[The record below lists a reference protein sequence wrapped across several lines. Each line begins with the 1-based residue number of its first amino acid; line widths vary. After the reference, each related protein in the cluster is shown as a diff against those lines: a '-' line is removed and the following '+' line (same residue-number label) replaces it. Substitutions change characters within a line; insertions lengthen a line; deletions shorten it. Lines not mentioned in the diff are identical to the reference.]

1 MVVGKRLWLKGI
13 VALLVLAH
21 TALPAAGLTAG
32 TAYAAQ
38 GGPVAAGK
46 YPADDAAAAPANA
59 RLSLYFDE
67 PVLKGNGA
75 AVISIRKV
83 ADNSEWGRYAVS
95 DSRVT
100 VDPSNS
106 SLVTIQPER
115 PFEARQSYYVLIDSG
130 SFVSQS
136 GSGAFAGI
144 SSATE
149 WNFTAAEPDTSA
161 PVATDYSPG
170 SGQGDAS
177 VFSALR
183 ITFNEAVFP
192 AAGFLQLTN
201 ASTGDSVPIGITSTL
216 VSGGGTNVLSI
227 APPNGLLPSQSYT
240 VSAPAGLFQDGSGNR
255 SGSIGWSF
263 RTAASPIGVT
273 GMNPT
278 NGTQGVDVRT
288 ELKLVFD
295 KPVSPNS
302 SSAAPKRI
310 ELKKVSDN
318 STVQSWTADQLR
330 YADDGRSAI
339 LPHNGL
345 AGSTAYYVLVD
356 AAAFRS
362 GDLLFAGIRDA
373 AAWTFTTRAVSD
385 SKGPSLTGL
394 SPGNGETI
402 AAGDSKLAMSFDRA
416 VYPGTGSFVL
426 RSAQDSAIVATIPV
440 TSEQVAGFGS
450 SRIAIDPRISFQEGA
465 RYYVEIGTQAI
476 RDAAGTAYAGLA
488 GSSAWSFTA
497 TRDWTPPS
505 VLTLRPASGSDS
517 VSTIAAF
524 EAVFTE
530 PVRLSDGYQIL
541 IHKAG
546 SSDTYTVKAQV
557 TADRPDTVVIRPDA
571 PLPGGG
577 EYYMEIGVN
586 SIRDAAGNGF
596 GGILNEYQW
605 RFKTLRATTAAPAL
619 SKVEML
625 SPSKIRLTYDNELDS
640 SAVPYPASF
649 YVTVNDAS
657 AAREI
662 SQASVSGNTVVL
674 ELRSGILN
682 GQKVTV
688 AYTAPTDPGSMRA
701 IRGLGGARAAGFSGR
716 QATYD
721 ASAAQPKLTGGSV
734 AGSQLRLTFSDALG
748 AAKADWASQFAL
760 YVNDRYHSLSE
771 PAVNGNVLTFKLA
784 SAAGGE
790 GGAYI
795 NYAPGTNPVMDQS
808 GNLLAAFSGA
818 YIQNLLDTSR
828 PVLTGVAAA
837 GSKVTLT
844 YNEGLNGSLLPLRSQ
859 FAVLSGTSSMS
870 ISGVSVEGNK
880 LILTLASSLTAG
892 TSVKVSYVQGVPPL
906 ADLAGNPAE
915 SFSNREAGVSGT
927 YPVFLSGSASGAAV
941 TLLYSMPLDPAAVP
955 GPSQFSFRA
964 GGTLIPVSSVSVSGS
979 VVTLLLGSS
988 VAPGQTLTLTYSP
1001 PTYNPLRLAG
1011 GDAAAALSSV
1021 AIANLGASDGSGSG
1035 AGGGTGSKALGQ
1047 LTELDVSTSP
1057 DVSPA
1062 GRVATRYTVLNER
1075 LAAAY
1080 QAARAAG
1087 QSKVSFQVPDTN
1099 KAGLVALPLAT
1110 LQQMMSAS
1118 NASFEIQFDTLT
1130 VELPLQA
1137 IDYEKTA
1144 KLLNAGGT
1152 TGYLLLSLDTSAS
1165 SLAGTLQFAMSRASA
1180 SLLAG
1185 PISIDLSLVS
1195 GSSTTKVAYSGLKRM
1210 MTTTLRS
1217 ASVIPAAQAAGVFY
1231 DPETSLMSYVPTK
1244 TQSAGS
1250 GSAVVL
1256 KHRDGGVFVIARG
1269 SAVLSDIA
1277 GHWANNDISTLA
1289 AKAIVR
1295 PRTNS
1300 SFEPKKT
1307 ITRAEFAEFVSRALG
1322 LKGNTAAASSAYRDT
1337 SGLGAAAAYI
1347 GAASAAGIVEGASGQ
1362 FRPNDPVSR
1371 QEMAAM
1377 IIRAVEAAEMKII
1390 PPQQEQ
1396 NYLEKFKDRGKIG
1409 SWAKSYAA
1417 KAVYIGVLN
1426 GQTAD
1431 QFVPAGKAT
1440 RAEAVVMIK
1449 RMLQYLNMIDV

>member
-1 MVVGKRLWLKGI
+1 MGKRMWLKGF
-13 VALLVLAH
+13 VALLVLVH
-21 TALPAAGLTAG
+21 TLLPAAGWKAG
-32 TAYAAQ
+32 TVYAAQ

-46 YPADDAAAAPANA
+46 YPADDAAAAPANVW
-59 RLSLYFDE
+59 LSLFFDE

-75 AVISIRKV
+75 AAISIRKV
-83 ADNSEWGRYAVS
+83 SDNAVWASYAVS
-95 DSRVT
+95 ESRVA
-100 VDPSNS
+100 VDSSNAS
-106 SLVTIQPER
+106 RVTIQPDR
-115 PFEARQSYYVLIDSG
+115 PFEPGQSYYVLIEGG

-149 WNFTAAEPDTSA
+149 WNFTAAQPDTSA
-161 PVATDYSPG
+161 PYATEYSPN
-170 SGQGDAS
+170 SGQGAAS

-183 ITFNEAVFP
+183 VTFNEAVFP
-192 AAGFLQLTN
+192 AEGFLQLTN
-201 ASTGDSVPIGITSTL
+201 ASTGDTAPIGITSTL
-216 VSGGGTNVLSI
+216 VSGGGTTVLSI
-227 APPNGLLPSQSYT
+227 APPSGLLPSQSYT
-240 VSAPAGLFQDGSGNR
+240 VSAPAGLVQDGSGNR
-255 SGSIGWSF
+255 SGPMSWSF
-263 RTAASPIGVT
+263 QTAASPIGVT
-273 GMNPT
+273 GMSPANAS
-278 NGTQGVDVRT
+278 QGVDVGTALRLT
-288 ELKLVFD
+288 FD
-295 KPVSPNS
+295 KPVGPNS
-302 SSAAPKRI
+302 SAASPKRI

-318 STVQSWTADQLR
+318 STVQSWSADQLS
-330 YADDGRSAI
+330 YADGGRSVA

-373 AAWTFTTRAVSD
+373 AAWTFATRAVSD

-394 SPGNGETI
+394 SPGGGETI
-402 AAGDSKLAMSFDRA
+402 AAGESKLAISFDRA
-416 VYPGTGSFVL
+416 VYPGSGSIIV
-426 RSAQDSAIVATIPV
+426 RSLPDSAIAATIPV
-440 TSEQVAGFGS
+440 TSDQVTGFGS
-450 SRIAIDPRISFQEGA
+450 SRIQINPRFAFQEGA
-465 RYYVEIGTQAI
+465 RYYVEIGTQAV
-476 RDAAGTAYAGLA
+476 RDAAGTAFAGLS

-505 VLTLRPASGSDS
+505 ILMLRPASGSDS
-517 VSTIAAF
+517 VSTIASF

-530 PVRLSDGYQIL
+530 PVRLSDGHQIR
-541 IHKAG
+541 IRRAG
-546 SSDTYTVKAQV
+546 SSDTYAVQAHV
-557 TADRPDTVVIRPDA
+557 PADRPDTVVIRPDA

-586 SIRDAAGNGF
+586 SIRDGAGNGF
-596 GGILNEYQW
+596 GGILNEHQW
-605 RFKTLRATTAAPAL
+605 RFKTLRATAAAPAL

-625 SPSKIRLTYDNELDS
+625 SPSKIRLTYDNELDPA
-640 SAVPYPASF
+640 AVPYPASF

-662 SQASVSGNTVVL
+662 SQASVAGNTVVL

-688 AYTAPTDPGSMRA
+688 AYTAPTDPDSMRA

-721 ASAAQPKLTGGSV
+721 AQAAQPKLTGGTVS
-734 AGSQLRLTFSDALG
+734 GSQLRLLFSDALG
-748 AAKADWASQFAL
+748 PAKAEWTSQFSL
-760 YVNDRYHSLSE
+760 YVDGRYHTLAE
-771 PAVNGNVLTFKLA
+771 PSVSGNALTFKLT
-784 SAAGGE
+784 SAAGGA

-828 PVLTGVAAA
+828 PMLTDVTAS

-844 YNEGLNGSLLPLRSQ
+844 YNEGLNGTLLPLRSQ
-859 FAVLSGTSSMS
+859 FAVLNGSSSMS
-870 ISGVSVEGNK
+870 ISGVTVEGNK
-880 LILTLASSLTAG
+880 LILTLAGSLTTG
-892 TSVKVSYVQGVPPL
+892 TTVKVSYVQGVPPL
-906 ADLAGNPAE
+906 ADLAGNAAE

-927 YPVFLSGSASGAAV
+927 YPAFLSGSASGTAV
-941 TLLYSMPLDPAAVP
+941 TLLYSMALDPTAVP
-955 GPSQFSFRA
+955 SPAQFSFRA
-964 GGTLIPVSSVSVSGS
+964 NGTLIPVSSVSISGLAVS
-979 VVTLLLGSS
+979 LQLSS
-988 VAPGQTLTLTYSP
+988 PVAPGQTLTLTYSP
-1001 PTYNPLRLAG
+1001 PTYNALRLSG
-1011 GDAAAALSSV
+1011 GDAAPALSSV
-1021 AIANLGASDGSGSG
+1021 AIANASAGDSTGSGGGASG
-1035 AGGGTGSKALGQ
+1035 ATPGQ
-1047 LTELDVSTSP
+1047 LTQMDVSTSS

-1075 LAAAY
+1075 LAAAF

-1087 QSKVSFQVPDTN
+1087 QSKVSFKVPDAN
-1099 KAGLVALPLAT
+1099 KAGLVALPLAS
-1110 LQQMMSAS
+1110 LQQAMGSAG
-1118 NASFEIQFDTLT
+1118 NASFEVQFDTLT

-1152 TGYLLLSLDTSAS
+1152 TGYLLLSLDSGAS
-1165 SLAGTLQFAMSRASA
+1165 SLAGTLQFAMSRAGA

-1195 GSSTTKVAYSGLKRM
+1195 GSSAAKVAYSGLKRM
-1210 MTTTLRS
+1210 MTTTIRS
-1217 ASVIPAAQAAGVFY
+1217 ASPIPAAQAAGVFY
-1231 DPETSLMSYVPTK
+1231 DAETSLMSYVPTK

-1256 KHRDGGVFVIARG
+1256 KHRDGGVFAIARG

-1277 GHWANNDISTLA
+1277 GHWAKNDISALA

-1307 ITRAEFAEFVSRALG
+1307 ITRAELAEFISRALG
-1322 LKGNTAAASSAYRDT
+1322 LKGNMAAASSAYRDT
-1337 SGLGAAAAYI
+1337 NGLGAAAAYI
-1347 GAASAAGIVEGASGQ
+1347 GAASAAGIVEGSGGQ

-1377 IIRAVEAAEMKII
+1377 IIRAVEAAEMKIV
-1390 PPQQEQ
+1390 PPQQELS
-1396 NYLEKFKDRGKIG
+1396 YLEKFKDRGKIG

-1426 GQTAD
+1426 GQKAD

-1440 RAEAVVMIK
+1440 RAEAVVMMK